1 MKQSV
6 LVVLSIVALIG
17 CSPQPSSQTGAGTQ
31 PTYAAGSPS
40 NTTGAFDGTYTSVAI
55 QNISQGNTLGVAG
68 GNSPITCQ
76 DYRNQQP
83 VTINNGLGQFQL
95 LGYTFQGYVT
105 PQGRLKMISGFGQTI
120 DGQIDNQGVY
130 SAQGLG
136 ACAYNA
142 TWRRS
147 S

>member
-105 PQGRLKMISGFGQTI
+105 PQGRLKMISGF
-120 DGQIDNQGVY
+120 
-130 SAQGLG
+130 
-136 ACAYNA
+136 
-142 TWRRS
+142 
-147 S
+147 